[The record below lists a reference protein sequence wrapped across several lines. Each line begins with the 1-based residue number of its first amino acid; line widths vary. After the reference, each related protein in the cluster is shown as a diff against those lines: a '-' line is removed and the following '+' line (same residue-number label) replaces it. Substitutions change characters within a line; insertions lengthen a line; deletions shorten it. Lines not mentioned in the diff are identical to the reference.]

1 MSRGDVREGVGS
13 MRKLPLGNTGVD
25 VSALCLGAMYLG
37 SREDK
42 ATSCDLLDQYSQ
54 AGGSFIDTA
63 NIYVRWLEGF
73 VGGESETLLGEWMK
87 DRGNRD
93 KLFIASKVGFEYQDV
108 ERGLGAARILEECE
122 KSLKRLGVD
131 TIDLYYSHVDDR
143 NTPLEETMDAFDKLV
158 KAGKVRF
165 IGASN
170 FLAWRMAEVRSVCAA
185 HNWVD
190 YCCVQQR
197 YTYARPKPGAT
208 FAPQISA
215 NDDLL
220 DYVKAGGITLLAYS
234 PLLRGAY
241 GRDDREF
248 GKQYLSD
255 DTEARVKVLK
265 GVAAEVG
272 ATPHQVVYAWM
283 LASDPAVIPLTA
295 ASTAEQ
301 MRENLAAAD
310 VVLSPEQMAA
320 LNTAGTS

>member
-1 MSRGDVREGVGS
+1 
-13 MRKLPLGNTGVD
+13 MRKLPLGNSGVD

-42 ATSCDLLDQYSQ
+42 ATSYDLLDQYSQ

-63 NIYVRWLEGF
+63 NIYVRWREGF
-73 VGGESETLLGEWMK
+73 VGGESETLLGQWMK

-93 KLFIASKVGFEYQDV
+93 ELFIASKLGFEYQDV
-108 ERGLGAARILEECE
+108 ERGLGAAQIADECE

-143 NTPLEETMDAFDKLV
+143 NTPLEETMEAYDKLV

-185 HNWVD
+185 HNRVD
-190 YCCVQQR
+190 YCCIQQR
-197 YTYARPKPGAT
+197 YTYARPRSGTT

-220 DYVKAGGITLLAYS
+220 DYVKSSGITLLAYS
-234 PLLRGAY
+234 PL
-241 GRDDREF
+241 
-248 GKQYLSD
+248 
-255 DTEARVKVLK
+255 
-265 GVAAEVG
+265 
-272 ATPHQVVYAWM
+272 
-283 LASDPAVIPLTA
+283 
-295 ASTAEQ
+295 
-301 MRENLAAAD
+301 
-310 VVLSPEQMAA
+310 
-320 LNTAGTS
+320 

>member
-1 MSRGDVREGVGS
+1 
-13 MRKLPLGNTGVD
+13 MRKLPLGNSGVD
-25 VSALCLGAMYLG
+25 VSALCLGAMYFG

-42 ATSCDLLDQYSQ
+42 ATSYDLLDQYSQ
-54 AGGSFIDTA
+54 AGGSFVDTA

-73 VGGESETLLGEWMK
+73 VGGESETVLGEWMK

-108 ERGLGAARILEECE
+108 ERGLGAARIVEECE

-143 NTPLEETMDAFDKLV
+143 STPLEETMEAYDKLV
-158 KAGKVRF
+158 KAGKIRF

-190 YCCVQQR
+190 YCCIQQR

-220 DYVKAGGITLLAYS
+220 DYVKSSGITLLAYS

-295 ASTAEQ
+295 ASAAGQ
-301 MRENLAAAD
+301 MRENLAALD

-320 LNTAGTS
+320 LNTAGT